1 MAQAEAFTVETE
13 LDDLMKEIQQILI
26 EDDPASIFYG
36 ETKYYT
42 ILKKGVGG
50 FVPNPLYLGTYM
62 FYEMYREE
70 GA

>member
-1 MAQAEAFTVETE
+1 MTEAEAFTVEDE
-13 LDDLMKEIQQILI
+13 LNTIMKEIQNILT
-26 EDDPASIFYG
+26 EVDPAAIFYG

-62 FYEMYREE
+62 FYDMYREE
-70 GA
+70 EA